1 LAGGAFVEEE
11 VWLQVVGVLG
21 LGKDLL
27 RIKGVVARLLE
38 NGEDQA
44 QERGVFVEG
53 RPFFQRS
60 KRSKRSGRSGI
71 QPSLYLRAWGAFL
84 GCGIFPELNV
94 RIFRYTEGMTIPLSL
109 SRRGQITLPKEVRE
123 KLGLRPGDVL
133 LLKVEE
139 GRLVLEPALLLS
151 YEVYSEERL
160 EEFRKAAEATPEEVA
175 AFLEAWGLE

>member
-1 LAGGAFVEEE
+1 MRCSKYPTAAFAAVGAPKKPFHSSD
-11 VWLQVVGVLG
+11 LG
-21 LGKDLL
+21 TPCCETKVRAL
-27 RIKGVVARLLE
+27 RG
-38 NGEDQA
+38 
-44 QERGVFVEG
+44 
-53 RPFFQRS
+53 
-60 KRSKRSGRSGI
+60 
-71 QPSLYLRAWGAFL
+71 
-84 GCGIFPELNV
+84 FPEDV

>member
-1 LAGGAFVEEE
+1 M
-11 VWLQVVGVLG
+11 
-21 LGKDLL
+21 
-27 RIKGVVARLLE
+27 
-38 NGEDQA
+38 
-44 QERGVFVEG
+44 
-53 RPFFQRS
+53 
-60 KRSKRSGRSGI
+60 
-71 QPSLYLRAWGAFL
+71 YLKAWGAL
-84 GCGIFPELNV
+84 RGFPEDV
-94 RIFRYTEGMTIPLSL
+94 RIFRYTESMTIPLSL

>member
-1 LAGGAFVEEE
+1 MYLKALGA
-11 VWLQVVGVLG
+11 
-21 LGKDLL
+21 L
-27 RIKGVVARLLE
+27 RG
-38 NGEDQA
+38 
-44 QERGVFVEG
+44 
-53 RPFFQRS
+53 
-60 KRSKRSGRSGI
+60 
-71 QPSLYLRAWGAFL
+71 
-84 GCGIFPELNV
+84 FPGDV
-94 RIFRYTEGMTIPLSL
+94 RIFRYTESMTIPLPL

>member
-1 LAGGAFVEEE
+1 M
-11 VWLQVVGVLG
+11 
-21 LGKDLL
+21 
-27 RIKGVVARLLE
+27 I
-38 NGEDQA
+38 
-44 QERGVFVEG
+44 
-53 RPFFQRS
+53 
-60 KRSKRSGRSGI
+60 
-71 QPSLYLRAWGAFL
+71 
-84 GCGIFPELNV
+84 
-94 RIFRYTEGMTIPLSL
+94 IPLSL

-139 GRLVLEPALLLS
+139 GRLVLEPALPLS

>member
-1 LAGGAFVEEE
+1 
-11 VWLQVVGVLG
+11 
-21 LGKDLL
+21 
-27 RIKGVVARLLE
+27 
-38 NGEDQA
+38 
-44 QERGVFVEG
+44 
-53 RPFFQRS
+53 
-60 KRSKRSGRSGI
+60 
-71 QPSLYLRAWGAFL
+71 
-84 GCGIFPELNV
+84 V

-133 LLKVEE
+133 LLKVGE

>member
-1 LAGGAFVEEE
+1 M
-11 VWLQVVGVLG
+11 
-21 LGKDLL
+21 
-27 RIKGVVARLLE
+27 
-38 NGEDQA
+38 
-44 QERGVFVEG
+44 
-53 RPFFQRS
+53 
-60 KRSKRSGRSGI
+60 
-71 QPSLYLRAWGAFL
+71 QPSLYLRVWGAL
-84 GCGIFPELNV
+84 PWDA
-94 RIFRYTEGMTIPLSL
+94 RIFRYTESMTIPLSL

>member
-1 LAGGAFVEEE
+1 
-11 VWLQVVGVLG
+11 
-21 LGKDLL
+21 
-27 RIKGVVARLLE
+27 
-38 NGEDQA
+38 
-44 QERGVFVEG
+44 
-53 RPFFQRS
+53 
-60 KRSKRSGRSGI
+60 
-71 QPSLYLRAWGAFL
+71 
-84 GCGIFPELNV
+84 
-94 RIFRYTEGMTIPLSL
+94 MTIPLSL

-139 GRLVLEPALLLS
+139 GRLVLEPVLLLS

>member
-1 LAGGAFVEEE
+1 
-11 VWLQVVGVLG
+11 
-21 LGKDLL
+21 
-27 RIKGVVARLLE
+27 
-38 NGEDQA
+38 
-44 QERGVFVEG
+44 
-53 RPFFQRS
+53 
-60 KRSKRSGRSGI
+60 
-71 QPSLYLRAWGAFL
+71 
-84 GCGIFPELNV
+84 V
-94 RIFRYTEGMTIPLSL
+94 RIFRYTESMTIPLSL

-175 AFLEAWGLE
+175 AFLEAWGLG